1 MPESPSVLTTFA
13 AAIKEHFLKLI
24 VLAAIFA
31 FLAFMVAV
39 FQPREYQAA
48 GRLLI
53 VPKGAVDLD
62 AYAASRSGE
71 RLGSILKEVVL
82 SNSFLDRVLAVG
94 AVRNDY
100 GFDQTRRLK
109 LWKRRVSLTVAE
121 ASGVLNVSVYNPSRA
136 QAVTTAQV
144 VFQLIESLGPQFYG
158 GKGVDIREVEAP
170 VASPK
175 PVRPKLLLVTV
186 GGLIAGFIVGGGL
199 LFLMTPEVM
208 VRRPKLEYPFD
219 PNEQYT
225 PIVEA

>member
-1 MPESPSVLTTFA
+1 MPELPSVFTAFT
-13 AAIKEHFLKLI
+13 AAIKEHILKLI
-24 VLAAIFA
+24 VLAAIFG
-31 FLAFMVAV
+31 FLAFMAAV

-71 RLGSILKEVVL
+71 RLGSVLKEVVL

-109 LWKRRVSLTVAE
+109 LWKRRVSLAVAE
-121 ASGVLNVSVYNPSRA
+121 ASGVLNVSVYNPSRS

-170 VASPK
+170 VVSAK
-175 PVRPKLLLVTV
+175 PVRPKLLLITI
-186 GGLIAGFIVGGGL
+186 GGLMAGFIVGGGL
-199 LFLMTPEVM
+199 LFLMAPEAIA
-208 VRRPKLEYPFD
+208 RRPESPFSHW
-219 PNEQYT
+219 PG
-225 PIVEA
+225 VV